1 MMDAADGTSPRS
13 EPRRLGDFV
22 LRERIASGG
31 QGELYRAE
39 QPLLGRDAVVKIL
52 RLPERNIDEVR
63 ARFLREAHIASHLD
77 HPYAAHVY
85 AFGAEGDTLWIAMEY
100 VRGTS
105 MADFLATAG
114 PMPLARFVPLFARLA
129 QVVHSAHE
137 QGIVHRDIKPANVM
151 IVSRAGRLL
160 PKLLDLG
167 IARLTDAPLLEQV
180 GDLAD
185 MSTAAAAAGAPLN
198 VTGQRESHIGTPQYM
213 APEQWVDPRGA
224 DARTDVYALGVLS
237 HEMLTGR
244 RPFDGASLMQ
254 VARAHARAPVP
265 PLGAGFP
272 AELDAV
278 LARAMAKRAGDR
290 FATPLELA
298 DALRRAAAVED
309 DDPDELPQ
317 LPAELRE
324 LGLTLA
330 PAPIAEALSLVE
342 AARGPRQLCV
352 ALAQAARTSVRLL
365 GAIALAARVHAGP
378 GADADEADALAI
390 LARLR
395 AGGLDGAGWLA
406 LARALTRPFGAFPE
420 VHPAP
425 PLVAV
430 VAGREQALD
439 DLVAAGMDPPPMAG
453 DEGWRAHAAAV
464 IPALARGLSA
474 LAPLFDYRLAVRRGD
489 RVELWV
495 GARRASRATLHAPPD
510 APDGGAMLLD
520 GEGGAALSL
529 HPVLQALAPSPGAP
543 EEIFFLEGSGRF
555 GARLVAHPQAFERF
569 DDSLWPALEQ
579 AIPPLATAV
588 RSEEASE
595 AAPYRGLAPFTAADA
610 DSFVGREREVE
621 AFMNRLRAQGL
632 IAVVGP
638 SGAGK
643 SSFVQ
648 AGVLANLP
656 PDWRAVVLRPGVDP
670 VGALTARLAAAGV
683 VFDSGGDLG
692 AAVRRAAEAAG
703 GVLVLV
709 VDQFEEVFTL
719 CDDPAV
725 RARFAAALVG
735 AAGDGEL
742 GPVRTILTL
751 RDDFLLRAQALEPLR
766 HRLARGLE
774 LLTTPGRADLVRIL
788 VEPARRSG
796 HEFEDPEL
804 PAEMVGAVEDLPGAL
819 PLLSFTATRLWEL
832 RDRRLRRL
840 TRRAYDGLG
849 GVGGALGKHAEATLA
864 EMTPA
869 HQALVRETFRHLVT
883 SAGTRA
889 VMSRCDLGHIL
900 GPEADA
906 VLERLVAARLLV
918 AYEGEGGEE
927 QVEII
932 HEALLASWPR
942 LVGWRGEDA
951 EHVRLRE
958 QLRSAA
964 RQWNERGRP
973 SGLLWRGDALAE
985 YRAWRARSPGRLTEI
1000 EERFAAASAAA
1011 AARASRLRRLIV
1023 AGVLLA
1029 SIASTAVFAGLRRRA
1044 QASAREAHERV
1055 IALYEEQGRQELL
1068 GGRPAR
1074 AAAYLAAAY
1083 SAGGDRGAVR
1093 FLLGRA
1099 LAGLGHERAVL
1110 RHGGGTVRVVAIA
1123 PAADQVATGGED
1135 GAVRVWSPDGR
1146 RLAELAAH
1154 TGAVTAAAFAPDG
1167 RLLVTGGQDGVAI
1180 AWQGERAV
1188 ARLEA
1193 GAPVRSLVWHPGGAW
1208 VAVGAKSGVIALWDP
1223 ASGKVAAHLAAGEN
1237 GLTWLGVS
1245 PDASL
1250 LAAGTRSGEVKLW
1263 SAASAAPVAE
1273 LRAHDGPIWAGAFSA
1288 GGELLATG
1296 SDDQTAALW
1305 ELPSGRL
1312 RGRLAGHAGAVVSV
1326 ALAGD
1331 RALTASQDG
1340 TARIWQ
1346 AGRTTRVLS
1355 GHRSY
1360 VQIAAFLAGGS
1371 RVATASLDGSVRIWD
1386 PDSGGTLALIDTH
1399 AGEIWTAAFAR
1410 DDSILVTAGLDGTS
1424 RVFSPGAGAL
1434 AGEWRSRGAVA
1445 SGDRSGPALA
1455 AAVEREGRLVAGG
1468 VETVVAR
1475 HTDRVNSIRFAPD
1488 GGALVT
1494 GSEDGTA
1501 RVVARDGRPIAT
1513 LAQGEAIVRA
1523 VFSPDGRLVATTSP
1537 AGVARLWRREGGA
1550 ALCRFSG
1557 HQKAVWDVAFSR
1569 DGRLVATGSDDGT
1582 ARVWRADRCALVRS
1596 FEMGAPANT
1605 VAFTPDGGALLVG
1618 LESGEMSVLS
1628 LADGRERVRL
1638 EGHGDIL
1645 TAMAISPDG
1654 RRIASAAIDGRL
1666 SIWDGRSGALLFS
1679 VEADVGKIGDVGFA
1693 AGGEEV
1699 FTVGPGDIR
1708 LWRLGLETRRPA
1720 EVARAVACR
1729 MPFALEEDVLV
1740 AAEPP
1745 AGCR

>member
-1 MMDAADGTSPRS
+1 MDAADGTSPRS
-13 EPRRLGDFV
+13 EPRRLGEFV
-22 LRERIASGG
+22 LRERIAAGG

-39 QPLLGRDAVVKIL
+39 QPMLGRDAVVKIL
-52 RLPERNIDEVR
+52 RLPERKVEELR
-63 ARFLREAHIASHLD
+63 ARFLREAHIASRLD

-105 MADFLATAG
+105 MAELLASAG
-114 PMPLARFVPLFARLA
+114 PMPLARLVPVFGRLA

-180 GDLAD
+180 GEVTD
-185 MSTAAAAAGAPLN
+185 MSTAAAAAAAPLN
-198 VTGQRESHIGTPQYM
+198 VTGQRDSHIGTPQYM
-213 APEQWVDPRGA
+213 APEQWVDPRQA
-224 DARTDVYALGVLS
+224 DARTDVYALGVLC

-244 RPFDGASLMQ
+244 RPFDGASLLE
-254 VARAHARAPVP
+254 VARAHARKPVP
-265 PLGAGFP
+265 PLGEGFP
-272 AELDAV
+272 GELDAV

-298 DALRRAAAVED
+298 DALRRAAAVKD

-330 PAPIAEALSLVE
+330 PGPIAEALSLVE
-342 AARGPRQLCV
+342 AARGPQQLCA
-352 ALAQAARTSVRLL
+352 ALAMAARTSIRLL
-365 GAIALAARVHAGP
+365 GGVALAARVHAGP
-378 GADADEADALAI
+378 GGAHDEADALE
-390 LARLR
+390 LLERLR

-406 LARALTRPFGAFPE
+406 LARSLTRRFAAFPE
-420 VHPAP
+420 VHPVP
-425 PLVAV
+425 PLVSAL
-430 VAGREQALD
+430 AAREPAALD
-439 DLVAAGMDPPPMAG
+439 DLAAAGVDPSPMAD
-453 DEGWRAHAAAV
+453 DEGWRAHASAV

-495 GARRASRATLHAPPD
+495 GSRRASRASLHAPPD
-510 APDGGAMLLD
+510 APDSGALLLD
-520 GEGGAALSL
+520 AEGGAALSL
-529 HPVLQALAPSPGAP
+529 HPLLQALAPSPGAA
-543 EEIFFLEGSGRF
+543 EELFFLEGKGRF
-555 GARLVAHPQAFERF
+555 GARLVAHPRAFERF

-579 AIPPLATAV
+579 AIPALATAV

-610 DSFVGREREVE
+610 DAFVGREHEVE

-656 PDWRAVVLRPGVDP
+656 GGWRSILLRPGVDP
-670 VGALTARLAAAGV
+670 IGALTAKLAAAGLEV
-683 VFDSGGDLG
+683 DSGGDLG
-692 AAVRRAAEAAG
+692 GAVRDVAAAAG

-719 CDDPAV
+719 CDDADA
-725 RARFAAALVG
+725 RARFAGALVG
-735 AAGDGEL
+735 AAGGGDEP

-751 RDDFLLRAQALEPLR
+751 RDDFLLRAQALDPLR
-766 HRLARGLE
+766 PRLARGLE

-796 HEFEDPEL
+796 HAFEDDAL
-804 PAEMVGAVEDLPGAL
+804 PAEMVDAVEDLPGAL

-849 GVGGALGKHAEATLA
+849 GVGGALGKHAEATLG

-869 HQALVRETFRHLVT
+869 HQALVRESFKHLVT

-889 VMSRCDLGHIL
+889 VMSRSDLGHIL

-906 VLERLVAARLLV
+906 VLERLIAARLLV
-918 AYEGEGGEE
+918 AYEGEGGGE
-927 QVEII
+927 QLEII
-932 HEALLASWPR
+932 HEALLVSWPR

-951 EHVRLRE
+951 EHVRMRE

-985 YRAWRARSPGRLTEI
+985 LRAWRARSPGRLTEV
-1000 EERFAAASAAA
+1000 EERFAAASTAAERR
-1011 AARASRLRRLIV
+1011 ARRVRRLLV
-1023 AGVLLA
+1023 AAVLVA
-1029 SIASTAVFAGLRRRA
+1029 SAASTAVFAGLRGRA
-1044 QASAREAHERV
+1044 QASARDAHGRV

-1068 GGRPAR
+1068 DGRPAR
-1074 AAAYLAAAY
+1074 AAAYLSAAY
-1083 SAGGDRGAVR
+1083 SAGGDRGSVR
-1093 FLLGRA
+1093 FLLARS
-1099 LAGLGHERAVL
+1099 LAGLSQERAVL
-1110 RHGGGTVRVVAIA
+1110 HHGGGTLRVVALA
-1123 PAADQVATGGED
+1123 PAADRIATGGED
-1135 GAVRVWSPDGR
+1135 GVVRLWSPDGR
-1146 RLAELAAH
+1146 RLGELTGH
-1154 TGAVTAAAFAPDG
+1154 TKPITAAAFAPGG
-1167 RLLVTGGQDGVAI
+1167 RLLVTAAQDGI
-1180 AWQGERAV
+1180 ALAWDGERVV
-1188 ARLEA
+1188 ARLEV
-1193 GAPVRSLVWHPGGAW
+1193 GAPVRSLVWHPRGAW
-1208 VAVGAKSGVIALWDP
+1208 VAVGAKSGAISLWDP
-1223 ASGKVAAHLAAGEN
+1223 VSGTVVSRLDVGEA

-1245 PDASL
+1245 PDASVV
-1250 LAAGTRSGEVKLW
+1250 AAGTRTGAVKLW
-1263 SAASAAPVAE
+1263 SAVGATPLAE
-1273 LRAHDGPIWAGAFSA
+1273 LRAHDGPIWSGAFSA
-1288 GGELLATG
+1288 DSSLLATG
-1296 SDDQTAALW
+1296 SDDQTAAVW
-1305 ELPSGRL
+1305 ELPSGHMSARL
-1312 RGRLAGHAGAVVSV
+1312 SGHAGAVVSV

-1331 RALTASQDG
+1331 RALTGSQDG

-1360 VQIAAFLAGGS
+1360 VQVAGFLAGGR

-1399 AGEIWTAAFAR
+1399 AGEIWTAAFAL

-1424 RVFSPGAGAL
+1424 RVLSPGAGVL
-1434 AGEWRSRGAVA
+1434 GGEWRARGELA
-1445 SGDRSGPALA
+1445 SGDRSGSVLA
-1455 AAVEREGRLVAGG
+1455 AAVDREARVVSGAA
-1468 VETVVAR
+1468 ETVVAR
-1475 HTDRVNSIRFAPD
+1475 HADRVNSIRFASD
-1488 GGALVT
+1488 GSALVT

-1501 RVVARDGRPIAT
+1501 QVIARDGTPIAV
-1513 LAQGEAIVRA
+1513 LRQGEPIVRA

-1537 AGVARLWRREGGA
+1537 GGLPRLWRRDGVEI
-1550 ALCRFSG
+1550 CRFAR
-1557 HQKAVWDVAFSR
+1557 HQKPVWDVAFSR
-1569 DGRLVATGSDDGT
+1569 DGQLVATGSDDGT
-1582 ARVWRADRCALVRS
+1582 ARLWRADGCAPVRS

-1605 VAFTPDGGALLVG
+1605 VAFTPDGALLVG

-1645 TAMAISPDG
+1645 TAMAVSPDG

-1666 SIWDGRSGALLFS
+1666 SLWDGRSGALLFS
-1679 VEADVGKIGDVGFA
+1679 VEADVGRIGDVGFA

-1699 FTVGPGDIR
+1699 FTVGPSTVR
-1708 LWRLGLETRRPA
+1708 SWRLGLERRGPA

-1729 MPFALEEDVLV
+1729 MPFALERDVLV
-1740 AAEPP
+1740 ASEPP